1 VVSQVLTI
9 KVLPYDTALT
19 NVVSFINE
27 VSVSV
32 YLYLSLLLSD
42 FVQTQSTSI
51 EEIKI
56 LEMRQS
62 IGWIITIV
70 ICVVVAFNI
79 VAFLIVSAQN
89 LSNFLR
95 TRNERMIK
103 MKDKVVRLSPVPLE
117 FEKSEDV
124 TVANNDESNACG
136 R

>member
-1 VVSQVLTI
+1 
-9 KVLPYDTALT
+9 
-19 NVVSFINE
+19 
-27 VSVSV
+27 
-32 YLYLSLLLSD
+32 
-42 FVQTQSTSI
+42 
-51 EEIKI
+51 
-56 LEMRQS
+56 MRQS

>member
-1 VVSQVLTI
+1 VTLRNNPAFQILILLMISVVSQVLTI
-9 KVLPYDTALT
+9 KFLPYDTTLT

-42 FVQTQSTSI
+42 FVQTQSASI

-56 LEMRQS
+56 LEMRQT

-70 ICVVVAFNI
+70 ICVVVVFNI

-95 TRNERMIK
+95 RRNERMIK
-103 MKDKVVRLSPVPLE
+103 M
-117 FEKSEDV
+117 
-124 TVANNDESNACG
+124 
-136 R
+136 